1 MSKRPVRKLFL
12 DSRFA
17 HTRNDEGSAFTINLA
32 ESVELPED
40 WGMVLS
46 SLVVPH
52 SWLNVAARRNNIFWL
67 LETDGATTWRR
78 GAEVPEG
85 DYTLA
90 ELAAALQATLNATA
104 NGGIVYTVATTTLGA
119 LEITS
124 ANGSF
129 KVPLPQELGDAQ
141 WRINVWLPATAALG
155 DYTDYGQ
162 SQTYALNDMISSR
175 EVDDLLQPAYVSG
188 AVNLQPLHAIY
199 VHSNLTTNSTLDSIG
214 RRSIIAKV
222 PVTTPYGFTEVYR
235 TSGFAEDAV
244 DVGGLRFSN
253 VRIEL
258 RDVWGHYVDL
268 RGLHVS
274 CELSF
279 APLL

>member
-1 MSKRPVRKLFL
+1 MSRRPVRKLFL

-17 HTRNDEGSAFTINLA
+17 HTRNEEGSAFTINLA

-40 WGMVLS
+40 FGMVLS

-52 SWLNVAARRNNIFWL
+52 SWLNVAAERNNRMWI

-78 GAEVPEG
+78 GVEVPEA
-85 DYTLA
+85 DYNLTT
-90 ELAAALQATLNATA
+90 LAAALETALNATA
-104 NGGIVYTVATTTLGA
+104 NGGIVYTVTPNASLTTLQIA
-119 LEITS
+119 S

-141 WRINVWLPATAALG
+141 WRINTWLPAATGLG
-155 DYTDYGQ
+155 DYLDYGQ
-162 SQTYALNDMISSR
+162 GQTYALNDMISSR
-175 EVDDLLQPAYVSG
+175 EIDDINQPGYTSG
-188 AVNLQPLHAIY
+188 VVNLQPLHAIY

-214 RRSIIAKV
+214 RRSIIV
-222 PVTTPYGFTEVYR
+222 EVYR

-244 DVGGLRFSN
+244 YVGGLRFSN

-258 RDVWGHYVDL
+258 RDVWGNPIDL
-268 RGLHVS
+268 RGMHVS

-279 APLL
+279 APLM

>member
-1 MSKRPVRKLFL
+1 MSKRPIRKLFL

-17 HTRNDEGSAFTINLA
+17 HTRNDEGSAFTINLT

-40 WGMVLS
+40 YGMVLS

-52 SWLNVAARRNNIFWL
+52 SWLNVAANRNNIFWL

-78 GAEVPEG
+78 GVKVPEA
-85 DYTLA
+85 DYDLA
-90 ELAAALQATLNATA
+90 GLAAALQAVLNASS
-104 NGGIVYTVATTTLGA
+104 NGPIYTVAGNGLGG
-119 LEITS
+119 LQITS

-129 KVPLPQELGDAQ
+129 KVPLPQELGDPT
-141 WRINVWLPATAALG
+141 WRINVWLPATAGLG

-162 SQTYALNDMISSR
+162 GRTYALNDMISSR
-175 EVDDLLQPAYVSG
+175 EIDDLLQPGYTSG
-188 AVNLQPLHAIY
+188 VVNLQPLHAIY

-214 RRSIIAKV
+214 RRSIIAKI
-222 PVTTPYGFTEVYR
+222 PVTTAYGFTEVYR
-235 TSGFAEDAV
+235 TSGFAEDAIY
-244 DVGGLRFSN
+244 VGGLRFSN

-258 RDVWGHYVDL
+258 RDVWGNYIDL
-268 RGLHVS
+268 RGMHVS

-279 APLL
+279 APLM